1 MERHVGFGKA
11 FILFWKNY
19 INFKGR
25 STREEFWWW
34 ILWYFIIDLLFLFI
48 GLIGFVLISSSSS
61 AGQLMGT
68 LFLIGVIFLW
78 VFFALVTFVPMLTLK
93 IRRFHDTGR
102 KMIIPIVYF
111 VLSNGLS
118 VFANF
123 IPDDFYDI
131 TVLAIVFL
139 IFVIVNIILFVY
151 IVIVAV
157 LPTRK

>member
-1 MERHVGFGKA
+1 
-11 FILFWKNY
+11 
-19 INFKGR
+19 
-25 STREEFWWW
+25 
-34 ILWYFIIDLLFLFI
+34 
-48 GLIGFVLISSSSS
+48 
-61 AGQLMGT
+61 MGT